1 MYNTEKLIF
10 DAHAHYDD
18 EKFDPDREAVMD
30 SLPGK
35 GVFAVVNNG
44 VDTETSLKAIEFA
57 EKYPHFYAAVGIHP
71 ESVPDMDC
79 SKTDEYLKE
88 IEKMLSHKKVVAI
101 GETGLDYYW
110 DIPKKEQHIL
120 FEKQLQLSADTKMP
134 IIIHDRE
141 AHGDT
146 MEYLRKYKP
155 FGLLHCFSGSVE
167 MLKEVLRNGNMSISL
182 GGTVTFKNARV
193 PVEVAKEVPMNKLL
207 LETDAPYLAPVP
219 NRGKRCD
226 SSMILFTAQRIA
238 EIRGMQTEDILKF
251 TKENACRFYG
261 IED

>member
-1 MYNTEKLIF
+1 MENLIF

-18 EKFDPDREAVMD
+18 ERFDGDRDAAIEGLVD
-30 SLPGK
+30 K

-44 VDTETSLKAIEFA
+44 VDIETSLKSIEFA

-79 SKTDEYLKE
+79 SKIDEYLSE

-110 DIPKKEQHIL
+110 DIPKAEQHIL
-120 FEKQLQLSADTKMP
+120 FEKQLQLSADTHMP
-134 IIIHDRE
+134 IIIHDRD

-146 MEYLRKYKP
+146 MEYLRKYRP
-155 FGLLHCFSGSVE
+155 FGLLHCYSGSVE
-167 MLKEVLRNGNMSISL
+167 MLKEVLRSGNMSISL

-193 PVEVAKEVPMNKLL
+193 PVEVAKEVPIHRLL
-207 LETDAPYLAPVP
+207 LETDAPYLAPAP

-226 SSMILFTAQRIA
+226 SSMIIHTARKIA
-238 EIRGMQTEDILKF
+238 EIRGMQPEDVLKF

-261 IED
+261 I